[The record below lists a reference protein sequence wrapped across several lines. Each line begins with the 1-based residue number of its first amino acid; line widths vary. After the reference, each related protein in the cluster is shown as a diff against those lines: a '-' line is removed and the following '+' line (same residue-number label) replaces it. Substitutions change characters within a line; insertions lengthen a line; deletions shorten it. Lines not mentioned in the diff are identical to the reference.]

1 MANLVQELL
10 IKIGLKA
17 DTAEAVNASKAIGDV
32 AAKSKQAG
40 SGMGEVSKNSKELAG
55 ALGKNVEI
63 GGQAVSMMTQL
74 EGASKGGAAG
84 LASAARAGLA
94 FGQMVKGAL
103 AGAGPIGIAVT
114 AITLLGAA
122 AFALTKSF
130 AAPKESID
138 QFKERLAGLDKASLQ
153 ALDATIL
160 ALSDRLKAAKL
171 DADAVRQSLDM
182 IDDAEMGAK
191 LAANKAS
198 GLKPEEQAKQ
208 ELLIRDEFK
217 QRRQAREKQAAEE
230 VRDAANEKKK
240 AIAPEYSDA
249 RDKYSDLLKES
260 DRIKSEDAELAR
272 LQDQRQRRMR
282 GESGMMLSPAENEQ
296 AKIEQA
302 RIEELE
308 RNRPTKGYRSQID
321 TELASARKTF
331 EGDDGNGGLAK
342 EYNAAAI
349 EADNAE
355 KALRRLLKTREEVAA
370 WEKAQI
376 RIENGGIDPRDAEIA
391 ARKSPGKA
399 RIVGPDGTV
408 KEYDVAA
415 PQTANQGIGKA
426 ADAARTGIPLS
437 TGSGGMMI
445 GPDGK
450 PVAVKPTDPG
460 APGRGAYRE
469 EGKLADQTK
478 DLNATMKEAG
488 EKAGE
493 KVDLQPAVDGA
504 KAVQEGNEQ
513 LRTALT
519 DATSAQAEAMQAARD
534 SLNEASA
541 TLGDHAGAIRAIKSD
556 LASLKAQMRAAKTK

>member
-17 DTAEAVNASKAIGDV
+17 DTAEAVNASKAIGDI

-40 SGMGEVSKNSKELAG
+40 SGMGEVSKNSKDLAG

-130 AAPKESID
+130 AAPKESIE

-160 ALSDRLKAAKL
+160 ALSDRLKAAKA

-198 GLKPEEQAKQ
+198 GLDPKAQATQ
-208 ELLIRDEFK
+208 DLLIRDEFK
-217 QRRQAREKQAAEE
+217 KRREARERESAELVRDQAAEK
-230 VRDAANEKKK
+230 RDAISPEFDSERDTYIEKLQEADAVKSRDREIERLREDMK
-240 AIAPEYSDA
+240 RVVAKEGYSTEA
-249 RDKYSDLLKES
+249 LRLSGQA
-260 DRIKSEDAELAR
+260 DRLAR
-272 LQDQRQRRMR
+272 MQPGEADR
-282 GESGMMLSPAENEQ
+282 GKMDA
-296 AKIEQA
+296 
-302 RIEELE
+302 
-308 RNRPTKGYRSQID
+308 
-321 TELASARKTF
+321 ELASARRAF
-331 EGDDGNGGLAK
+331 QGEDGNGGVSK
-342 EYNAAAI
+342 DYRTAAA
-349 EADNAE
+349 EAIAAE
-355 KALRRLLKTREEVAA
+355 KALARLLDTRKKVDEWDTA
-370 WEKAQI
+370 KL
-376 RIENGGIDPRDAEIA
+376 RLENGGIDPRAAENA

-408 KEYDVAA
+408 REYDVGADT
-415 PQTANQGIGKA
+415 TANQQIA
-426 ADAARTGIPLS
+426 AAAEAARSGRALP

-450 PVAVKPTDPG
+450 PVAVKPTDPN

-519 DATSAQAEAMQAARD
+519 DATSAQSEAMQAARD
-534 SLNEASA
+534 SLNEASV
-541 TLGDHAGAIRAIKSD
+541 TLGDHAGAIRAIKSE
-556 LASLKAQMRAAKTK
+556 LASIKAQMRASKTK